1 MTNTSKDMHAPC
13 ATYGVR
19 EDNPLGDANY
29 THSSVDFSE
38 EVDLADSRL
47 VSVDRIRFLTER
59 DYPMMDLS
67 YCYGTLQDGRH
78 VRVDLGRWQFGKRT
92 YKSELIAEAKA
103 AGRFAKGLGMLEAN
117 TISILW
123 G

>member
-1 MTNTSKDMHAPC
+1 MTNYDAREAGTF
-13 ATYGVR
+13 YGVR
-19 EDNPLGDANY
+19 EDNNLADAAY

-67 YCYGTLQDGRH
+67 YCYGTLKDGRH

-103 AGRFAKGLGMLEAN
+103 AGRFAKGLGMLDAN